1 VTMRSIPH
9 VGHVSGRVSARVG
22 SAFAL
27 ALVLVLVAGE
37 ALADVPHVHVKG
49 TARIDAHA
57 ARASGKLVLSGTV
70 VDDAARPLSG
80 ARVGV
85 TVSRGSD
92 AAALPLSSLGPASCD
107 ERLPGPV
114 IEKSDTMVLVTGDDA
129 RFCVRLSLGHT
140 DKYVAHLESRATP
153 LVDGV
158 HVDLPVDLA
167 VAPVTLRFDPE
178 RTSLSLDAESTTLDV
193 VASTDDEGVT
203 TPAAAL
209 PLSLSNEAGTP
220 LGSATTDH
228 SGRAHVVIP
237 SAKLGP
243 AGRGEIRV
251 AFAGNAEAGAS
262 RHAMQVERRTH
273 VELSAPDAVEG
284 RLPTGSPEDGITLRI
299 VATARC
305 ARFGCAGA
313 PTGSVEAR
321 AGEAV
326 VGASPLE
333 GLDGPEAHVV
343 VTFALPSSA
352 DVPMELRYVPDAPWF
367 ERGASLELVQPVRG
381 PSPLRKAPLV
391 LAGLAVVA
399 LLIVVRVPRRTK
411 KKTRTG
417 KTGAAVRPEAHV
429 ELVRAAPAS
438 HGWTGRV
445 VDAHEA
451 TPVAAAIVTIER
463 RGFERMEVVAR
474 AQADADGAFALPPAA
489 TVPGDEL
496 VAFGRLHA
504 RVRKPVPPSGELS
517 IGLVARKRAVLERLV
532 DWARRRGAPY
542 DAPPEATPGHVRRAA
557 SSEFAVAR
565 WADAVERAAYG
576 GQPVDEGVEEDVE
589 RLQPDQAAAP
599 AVAGEGARDEI
610 PGAAGKTLK
619 MPDAPPVPPRNREP
633 R

>member
-1 VTMRSIPH
+1 VSTRLGAAVTF
-9 VGHVSGRVSARVG
+9 
-22 SAFAL
+22 AFAL
-27 ALVLVLVAGE
+27 ALLEGQAWAE
-37 ALADVPHVHVKG
+37 APHVHVRG

-70 VDDAARPLSG
+70 VDDAARPISG

-92 AAALPLSSLGPASCD
+92 PANTLPLASLSPSSCD
-107 ERLPGPV
+107 ERLPGPM
-114 IEKSDTMVLVTGDDA
+114 IEKSDTMVLPTGDDA

-140 DKYVAHLESRATP
+140 DKYVAHLDSRAAP
-153 LVDGV
+153 LVDAA
-158 HVDLPVDLA
+158 HVDVPVDLA

-178 RTSLSLDAESTTLDV
+178 RTSLSLDSETTPLDV

-209 PLSLSNEAGTP
+209 PLTLSNEAGAA
-220 LGSATTDH
+220 LGSATTDR
-228 SGRAHVVIP
+228 SGRAHVVV
-237 SAKLGP
+237 SSVKLGP

-273 VELSAPDAVEG
+273 VELSAPDATEG
-284 RLPTGSPEDGITLRI
+284 RLPTGAPEDGITVRV

-305 ARFGCAGA
+305 AHSGCAGG

-321 AGEAV
+321 VGEAI
-326 VGASPLE
+326 VGAAP
-333 GLDGPEAHVV
+333 LDGSEAHVV

-352 DVPMELRYVPDAPWF
+352 DVPIELRYVPDAPWF
-367 ERGASLELVQPVRG
+367 ERGAALELVQPVHA
-381 PSPLRKAPLV
+381 PSPMRKAPLV
-391 LAGLAVVA
+391 LASLAVVA
-399 LLIVVRVPRRTK
+399 LLILVRLPQRAK
-411 KKTRTG
+411 KTTRTG
-417 KTGAAVRPEAHV
+417 KTGAAARPEAHV

-445 VDAHEA
+445 VDAHEG
-451 TPVAAAIVTIER
+451 TPVAAALVTIER
-463 RGFERMEVVAR
+463 RGFERMEIVVR
-474 AQADADGAFALPPAA
+474 AQADASGGFALAPAT
-489 TVPGDEL
+489 TVTGDEL
-496 VAFGRLHA
+496 VASGRLHT

-517 IGLVARKRAVLERLV
+517 IALVARKRAVLERLV
-532 DWARRRGAPY
+532 EWARRRGAPY
-542 DAPPEATPGHVRRAA
+542 DAAPDATPGHVRRAA

-576 GQPVDEGVEEDVE
+576 GQPVDERVEEDVD
-589 RLQPDQAAAP
+589 RLGPEADAAAG
-599 AVAGEGARDEI
+599 V
-610 PGAAGKTLK
+610 PGAPPRNDDLGAGPRDDKPGDKTLK
-619 MPDAPPVPPRNREP
+619 MPDAPAVPPRDRES